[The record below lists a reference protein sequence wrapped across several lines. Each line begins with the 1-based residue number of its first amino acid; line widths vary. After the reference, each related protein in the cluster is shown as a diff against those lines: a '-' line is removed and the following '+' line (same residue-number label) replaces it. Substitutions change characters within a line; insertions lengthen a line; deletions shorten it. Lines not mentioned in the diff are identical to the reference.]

1 MISTRK
7 YRTKNYKDMV
17 TLYYDVITEPFRK
30 IWGDFFHE
38 AFFDNPKEDV
48 KTAMSKTNKLF
59 LNDAKI
65 KTGNKV
71 IDLGCGIGSFSCYI
85 AQRINC
91 EVVGVNISTFQLKK
105 AKKMAKKKKINNVSF
120 KKFDLMNINQIKDKF
135 DAAFSIAVNCHLPNK
150 GKVIKN
156 IYSILKPGG
165 RLIISDYLQKRKLNL
180 FEKELLIEPFNH
192 YWNYPYM
199 ESVEGCKKLLKQAG
213 FKIITARDVSKEVKK
228 NFDMY
233 YDLALKKVQTMD
245 FKTMASIV
253 GNPAI
258 LKQGKK
264 YIQIA
269 KNQFYA
275 NIYGKVC
282 AEAGVFKYG
291 YFVAEK

>member
-17 TLYYDVITEPFRK
+17 TSYYEVITEPFRK

-38 AFFDNPKEDV
+38 AFFSSPDEDV

-59 LNDAKI
+59 LNDARLKA
-65 KTGNKV
+65 GDKV
-71 IDLGCGIGSFSCYI
+71 VDLGCGIGSFSCYV
-85 AQRINC
+85 AQRVDC
-91 EVVGVNISTFQLKK
+91 EVVGVNISEFQLKK
-105 AKKMAKKKKINNVSF
+105 AKKIAKKKKISNVSF
-120 KKFDLMNINQIKDKF
+120 KKFDLMDINQIEDKF
-135 DAAFSIAVNCHLPNK
+135 NAAFSLAVNCHLPDK
-150 GKVIKN
+150 KRVIRN
-156 IYSILKPGG
+156 IYSILKKGG
-165 RLIISDYLQKRKLNL
+165 RLVISDYLQKHTLSS

-199 ESVEGCKKLLKQAG
+199 ESVEGNIKLLKQAG
-213 FKIITARDVSKEVKK
+213 FKIITARDVTKEVKK

-233 YDLALKKVQTMD
+233 YDLALEQLQTMN

-253 GNPAI
+253 GNPAF
-258 LKQGKK
+258 LRHGKK

-275 NIYGKVC
+275 NMYGKIC
-282 AEAGVFKYG
+282 SEAGVFKYG